1 MIKQMR
7 VAIIGQGYVG
17 LTITEGALMAGH
29 QVVGIDKSAAVISGL
44 KSGKSH
50 IEGISDAVIAK
61 GVKSGALQVSES
73 YSQASGADVIVIAVP
88 TPLDE
93 KGSVDLSLLISAA
106 KSLGEV
112 LKSPKLIINESTSYP
127 GTLREVMKPLI
138 DGGSSQSHL
147 YAISP
152 ERVDPGNKSY
162 GVKNTPRV
170 VGGLSDQARD
180 AAVAFYKTFCD
191 EVVPVS
197 SAEVAEAAKL
207 FENTFRFINIG
218 LVNEFAEIMS
228 AMGIPADEVLKA
240 AGSKPYGFM
249 PFHPNVGIG
258 GHCIPVDPI
267 YLQERAREFGL
278 TSKYIA
284 LSEEIN
290 QRMPKYVA
298 KRLVDEYGDIKGKKV
313 LVVGVSYKA
322 DISDTRESP
331 ALPFIESIKEFGAEV
346 SWHDPLVS
354 SWNGESSSS
363 VAGAYDIAVVLVA
376 HSNLSMSGWKGGPI
390 FTTNFNPK
398 YPDWKPL
405 ISVQQK
411 S

>member
-17 LTITEGALMAGH
+17 LTITQGALLAGH
-29 QVVGIDKSAAVISGL
+29 QVIGIDKSAAVISSL

-50 IEGISDAVIAK
+50 IEGISDAVIAD
-61 GVKSGALQVSES
+61 GVSSGALQVSDT
-73 YSQASGADVIVIAVP
+73 YAYASEADVIVIAVP

-93 KGSVDLSLLISAA
+93 KGSADLSLLISAA

-112 LKSPKLIINESTSYP
+112 LKSAKLIINESTSYP
-127 GTLREVMKPLI
+127 GTLREVIKPLI
-138 DGGSSQSHL
+138 DGGSGQSHL

-152 ERVDPGNKSY
+152 ERVDPGNKRY

-180 AAVAFYKTFCD
+180 AAVAFYRSFCD

-258 GHCIPVDPI
+258 GHCIPVDPM
-267 YLQERAREFGL
+267 YLQERAKEFGV

-290 QRMPKYVA
+290 HRMPKYVA
-298 KRLVDEYGDIKGKKV
+298 RRLMDEYGEIKGKKV

-331 ALPFIESIKEFGAEV
+331 AKPFIESLKEFGAEV

-363 VAGAYDIAVVLVA
+363 VAGEYDLAVVLVA

-390 FTTNFNPK
+390 FTTNFNPR

>member
-1 MIKQMR
+1 MR

-17 LTITEGALMAGH
+17 LTITQGALLAGH
-29 QVVGIDKSAAVISGL
+29 QVTGIDKSAAVVAGL

-50 IEGISDAVIAK
+50 IEGISDSVISKAI
-61 GVKSGALQVSES
+61 
-73 YSQASGADVIVIAVP
+73 ASGSFQVTDSYLEVAGSDVIVIAVP

-93 KGSVDLSLLISAA
+93 KGSADLSLLISAA
-106 KSLGEV
+106 KSLSEV

-127 GTLREVMKPLI
+127 GTLSEVIKPLV
-138 DGGSSQSHL
+138 DGASGQSHL

-180 AAVAFYKTFCD
+180 AAVAFYKSFCD
-191 EVVPVS
+191 VVIPVS

-267 YLQERAREFGL
+267 YLQGRAKEFGI

-284 LSEEIN
+284 LSEEVN
-290 QRMPKYVA
+290 HRMPKYVA
-298 KRLVDEYGDIKGKKV
+298 KRLMDEYGDIKGKRV

-331 ALPFIESIKEFGAEV
+331 AQPFIEGLKELGAEV

-354 SWNGESSSS
+354 SWNGERSSQ
-363 VAGAYDIAVVLVA
+363 VAGAYDLAVVLVA

-390 FTTNFNPK
+390 FTTNFNPR

>member
-29 QVVGIDKSAAVISGL
+29 QVIGVDKSAAVISNL

-61 GVKSGALQVSES
+61 GVSSGTLQISDT
-73 YSQASGADVIVIAVP
+73 YAPASDADVIVIAVP
-88 TPLDE
+88 TPLDA
-93 KGSVDLSLLISAA
+93 KGSADLSLLISAA

-127 GTLREVMKPLI
+127 GTLRDVIKPII

-180 AAVAFYKTFCD
+180 VAVAFYKTFCD

-240 AGSKPYGFM
+240 AGSKPFGFM

-267 YLQERAREFGL
+267 YLQERAKEFGL
-278 TSKYIA
+278 RSKYIA

-290 QRMPKYVA
+290 HRMPKYAA
-298 KRLVDEYGDIKGKKV
+298 KRLVDEFGDIKGKKV
-313 LVVGVSYKA
+313 LVVGVSYKS

-331 ALPFIESIKEFGAEV
+331 AQPFIESLKEFGAEV

-363 VAGAYDIAVVLVA
+363 VAGAYDLAVVLVA

>member
-17 LTITEGALMAGH
+17 LTITEGALLAGH
-29 QVVGIDKSAAVISGL
+29 QVIGIDKSAAVVSGL

-50 IEGISDAVIAK
+50 IEGITDSVIANA
-61 GVKSGALQVSES
+61 VNSGAFQISES
-73 YSQASGADVIVIAVP
+73 YSQASEADVVVIAVP
-88 TPLDE
+88 TPLDA
-93 KGSVDLSLLISAA
+93 KGSADLSLLTSSA

-127 GTLREVMKPLI
+127 GTLREVIKPLV
-138 DGGSSQSHL
+138 DGASGQSHL

-162 GVKNTPRV
+162 GVRNTPRV

-267 YLQERAREFGL
+267 YLQERAKEFGI

-290 QRMPKYVA
+290 HRMPKYVA
-298 KRLVDEYGDIKGKKV
+298 KRLMDEYGDIKGKKV

-331 ALPFIESIKEFGAEV
+331 AQPFIESLKELGAEV

-363 VAGAYDIAVVLVA
+363 IAGAYDLAVVLVA

-398 YPDWKPL
+398 FPDWKPL